1 MLHTAQ
7 RLRQALLRRCGGAPV
22 VLPVAVVLH
31 ALVVALVDQVV
42 VHQSLAV
49 LPSCLTAGWFWW
61 TVGLMA
67 LFTGLLTFFTRTILP
82 GAVLT
87 AVAPTIMVFS
97 SYFKAL
103 ITSVPLTV
111 QDFLLLGQLGD
122 ITQLNASSLHF
133 SPLSLGCIL
142 FLVLWLVAV
151 CLLLYPVRLERKASL
166 WAGAGCVAAL
176 ALVYGVA
183 ANALIFTPM
192 GVSTDQKLS
201 QATVNRETGVLLGLW
216 RGALNQVHMALNEGD
231 TSPEELERAAQQ
243 AVELASQEEDT
254 RVAQQPN
261 VILILS
267 ESFFDVTRLPGVT
280 FDGDPLETFHNL
292 QQEGVSGTFYTRSL
306 GYGTCNI
313 ELEILTGMNTGLL
326 WGEDLYNMDPQVF
339 SRLPS
344 VPSVLRDSG
353 YSTEMVHMYNDS
365 IYKRTPMFEAMG
377 FEKTYFQDDF
387 AAIDPQ
393 ATDQAYLEGQREGSF
408 YSDAYLSQ
416 LLMDLY
422 EDGKGEGPQ
431 FLYGISMENH
441 APYDKEKYDAQELT
455 VAFQSDLK
463 GQAQE
468 MFQAVVQGTHDA
480 SEALGQLTDYFRDQA
495 EPTVIVFFGDHRPGV
510 GLLDGGTVYS
520 KLGLCSSDYSRW
532 STQEMKE
539 LYSTDYLIWSN
550 DPDYLPGKPG
560 ERVDRGSNYLGV
572 DLLNL
577 AGVEKPV
584 YWKLLQNLSHTR
596 LNDTWVYSLAQD
608 GTLTYKHPTTG
619 GDGEKLDLLSTLL
632 DDTLYGDQ
640 VATPVLRA
648 RSQMNSDE

>member
-49 LPSCLTAGWFWW
+49 LPSCFTAGWFWW

-82 GAVLT
+82 GAILT

-166 WAGAGCVAAL
+166 WAGAGCVAAVV
-176 ALVYGVA
+176 LVYGVL
-183 ANALIFTPM
+183 ANVILFTPM

-344 VPSVLRDSG
+344 VPSVLRYNG
-353 YSTEMVHMYNDS
+353 YSTEMVHMYDDS

-408 YSDAYLSQ
+408 YSDAYLSK
-416 LLMDLY
+416 LLIDLY

-480 SEALGQLTDYFRDQA
+480 SQALGQLTDYFRDQA

-532 STQEMKE
+532 TTQEMKE

-550 DPDYLPGKPG
+550 DPAYLPSQPG

>member
-1 MLHTAQ
+1 MLHTAE
-7 RLRQALLRRCGGAPV
+7 RLRQALLRRCGGAAV

-31 ALVVALVDQVV
+31 ALVVALVDQVI

-49 LPSCLTAGWFWW
+49 LPTCLTAGWFWW

-82 GAVLT
+82 GATLT

-97 SYFKAL
+97 TYFKAL

-151 CLLLYPVRLERKASL
+151 CLLLYPVRLERKVSL
-166 WAGAGCVAAL
+166 WAGAGCVAAV

-183 ANALIFTPM
+183 ANPLIFAPV
-192 GVSTDQKLS
+192 GVSIDQKLS

-216 RGALNQVHMALNEGD
+216 RGALNQVYMALHEGD

-243 AVELASQEEDT
+243 AAELASQEADATVET
-254 RVAQQPN
+254 QPN

-280 FDGDPLETFHNL
+280 FDGDPLETFHSL

-353 YSTEMVHMYNDS
+353 YSTRMVHMYDDS

-377 FEKTYFQDDF
+377 FEEPYFQDDF
-387 AAIDPQ
+387 AAIHPQ
-393 ATDQAYLEGQREGSF
+393 AGDEAYLEGQREGSF

-441 APYDKEKYDAQELT
+441 APYDKKKYDAQELT

-468 MFQAVVQGTHDA
+468 MLQAVVQGTHDA

-510 GLLDGGTVYS
+510 GLTDGGTVYS

-550 DPDYLPGKPG
+550 DPDYLPGQPG
-560 ERVDRGSNYLGV
+560 DQVDRGSNYLGV

-584 YWKLLQNLSHTR
+584 YWSFLQNLSHTR

-608 GTLTYKHPTTG
+608 GTLTYRHPTTG
-619 GDGEKLDLLSTLL
+619 SDGEKLDLLSTLL
-632 DDTLYGDQ
+632 DDALYGDQ
-640 VATPVLRA
+640 VATPVLRE
-648 RSQMNSDE
+648 RGIK

>member
-1 MLHTAQ
+1 MLHTAE
-7 RLRQALLRRCGGAPV
+7 RLRQALLRRCGGAAV

-31 ALVVALVDQVV
+31 ALVVALVDQVI

-49 LPSCLTAGWFWW
+49 LPTCLTAGWFWW

-67 LFTGLLTFFTRTILP
+67 LLTGLLTFFTRTILP
-82 GAVLT
+82 GAILT

-151 CLLLYPVRLERKASL
+151 CLLLYPVRLERKVSL
-166 WAGAGCVAAL
+166 WAGVGCVAAV

-183 ANALIFTPM
+183 ANALIFTPR
-192 GVSTDQKLS
+192 GVSIDQKLS

-216 RGALNQVHMALNEGD
+216 RGALNQVYMALHEGD

-243 AVELASQEEDT
+243 AAELASQEADATVET
-254 RVAQQPN
+254 QPN

-280 FDGDPLETFHNL
+280 FDGDPLETFHSL

-353 YSTEMVHMYNDS
+353 YSTRMVHMYDDS

-377 FEKTYFQDDF
+377 FEETYFQDDF

-393 ATDQAYLEGQREGSF
+393 AGDEAYLEGQREGSF

-468 MFQAVVQGTHDA
+468 MLQAVVQGTHDA
-480 SEALGQLTDYFRDQA
+480 SEALGQLADYFRDQE

-510 GLLDGGTVYS
+510 GLTDGGTVYS

-550 DPDYLPGKPG
+550 DPDYLPGQPG
-560 ERVDRGSNYLGV
+560 DQVDRGSNYLGV

-584 YWKLLQNLSHTR
+584 YWSFLQNLSHTR

-608 GTLTYKHPTTG
+608 GTLTYRHPTTG
-619 GDGEKLDLLSTLL
+619 SDGEKLDLLSTLL

-640 VATPVLRA
+640 VATPVLRE
-648 RSQMNSDE
+648 RGIK

>member
-1 MLHTAQ
+1 MLHTAE
-7 RLRQALLRRCGGAPV
+7 RLRQALLRRCGGAAV

-31 ALVVALVDQVV
+31 ALVVALVDQVI

-49 LPSCLTAGWFWW
+49 LPTCLTAGWFWW

-67 LFTGLLTFFTRTILP
+67 LLTGLLTFFTRTILP
-82 GAVLT
+82 GAILT

-151 CLLLYPVRLERKASL
+151 CLLLYPVRLERKVSL
-166 WAGAGCVAAL
+166 WAGAGCVAAV

-183 ANALIFTPM
+183 ANPLIFAPR
-192 GVSTDQKLS
+192 GVSIDQKLS

-216 RGALNQVHMALNEGD
+216 RGALNQVYMALHEGD

-243 AVELASQEEDT
+243 AAELASQEADATVET
-254 RVAQQPN
+254 QPN

-280 FDGDPLETFHNL
+280 FDGDPLETFHSL

-353 YSTEMVHMYNDS
+353 YSTRMVHMYDDS

-377 FEKTYFQDDF
+377 FEETYFQDDF

-393 ATDQAYLEGQREGSF
+393 AGDEAYLEGQREGSF

-468 MFQAVVQGTHDA
+468 MLQAVVQGTHDA
-480 SEALGQLTDYFRDQA
+480 SEALGQLADYFRDQE

-510 GLLDGGTVYS
+510 GLTDGGTVYS

-550 DPDYLPGKPG
+550 DPDYLPGQPG
-560 ERVDRGSNYLGV
+560 DQVDRGSNYLGV

-584 YWKLLQNLSHTR
+584 YWSFLQNLSHTR

-608 GTLTYKHPTTG
+608 GTLTYRHPTTG
-619 GDGEKLDLLSTLL
+619 SDGEKLDLLSTLL
-632 DDTLYGDQ
+632 DDALYGDQ
-640 VATPVLRA
+640 VATPVLRE
-648 RSQMNSDE
+648 RGIK

>member
-1 MLHTAQ
+1 MLHTAE

-31 ALVVALVDQVV
+31 ALVVALVDQVI

-49 LPSCLTAGWFWW
+49 LPTCLTAGWFWW

-82 GAVLT
+82 GAILT

-151 CLLLYPVRLERKASL
+151 CLLLYPVRLERKVSL
-166 WAGAGCVAAL
+166 WAGAGCVAAV

-183 ANALIFTPM
+183 ANPLIFAPR
-192 GVSTDQKLS
+192 GVSIDQKLS

-216 RGALNQVHMALNEGD
+216 RGALNQVYMALHEGD

-243 AVELASQEEDT
+243 AAELASQEADATVE
-254 RVAQQPN
+254 AQPN

-280 FDGDPLETFHNL
+280 FDGDPLETFHSL

-353 YSTEMVHMYNDS
+353 YSTRMVHMYDDS

-377 FEKTYFQDDF
+377 FEETYFQDDF

-393 ATDQAYLEGQREGSF
+393 AGDEAYLEGQREGSF

-441 APYDKEKYDAQELT
+441 APYDKKKYDAQELT

-468 MFQAVVQGTHDA
+468 MLQAVVQGTHDA
-480 SEALGQLTDYFRDQA
+480 SEALGQLADYFRDQE

-510 GLLDGGTVYS
+510 GLTDGGTVYS

-550 DPDYLPGKPG
+550 DPDYLPGQPG
-560 ERVDRGSNYLGV
+560 DQVDRGSNYLGV

-584 YWKLLQNLSHTR
+584 YWSFLQNLSHTR

-608 GTLTYKHPTTG
+608 GTLTYRHPTTG
-619 GDGEKLDLLSTLL
+619 SDGEKLDLLSTLL
-632 DDTLYGDQ
+632 DDALYGDQ
-640 VATPVLRA
+640 VATPVLRE
-648 RSQMNSDE
+648 RGIK

>member
-1 MLHTAQ
+1 MLHTAE
-7 RLRQALLRRCGGAPV
+7 RLRQALLRRCGGAAV

-31 ALVVALVDQVV
+31 ALVVALVDQVI

-49 LPSCLTAGWFWW
+49 LPTCLTAGWFWW

-82 GAVLT
+82 GAILT

-142 FLVLWLVAV
+142 FLVLWLVVV
-151 CLLLYPVRLERKASL
+151 CLLLYPVRLERKVSL
-166 WAGAGCVAAL
+166 WAGAGCVAAV

-183 ANALIFTPM
+183 ANPLIFAPR
-192 GVSTDQKLS
+192 GVSIDQKLS

-243 AVELASQEEDT
+243 AAELASQEADATVET
-254 RVAQQPN
+254 QPN

-280 FDGDPLETFHNL
+280 FDGDPLETFHSL

-353 YSTEMVHMYNDS
+353 YSTRMVHMYDDS

-377 FEKTYFQDDF
+377 FEETYFQDDF

-393 ATDQAYLEGQREGSF
+393 AGDEAYLEGQREGSF

-441 APYDKEKYDAQELT
+441 APYDKKKYDAQELT

-468 MFQAVVQGTHDA
+468 MLQAVVQGTHDA
-480 SEALGQLTDYFRDQA
+480 SEALGQLADYFRDQE

-510 GLLDGGTVYS
+510 GLTDGGTVYS

-550 DPDYLPGKPG
+550 DPDYLPGQPG
-560 ERVDRGSNYLGV
+560 DQVDRGSNYLGV

-584 YWKLLQNLSHTR
+584 YWSFLQNLSHTR

-608 GTLTYKHPTTG
+608 GTLTYRHPTTG
-619 GDGEKLDLLSTLL
+619 SDGEKLDLLSTLL
-632 DDTLYGDQ
+632 DDALYGDQ
-640 VATPVLRA
+640 VATPVLRE
-648 RSQMNSDE
+648 RGIK

>member
-1 MLHTAQ
+1 MLHTAE

-49 LPSCLTAGWFWW
+49 LPTCLTAGWFWW

-82 GAVLT
+82 GAILT

-151 CLLLYPVRLERKASL
+151 CLLLYPVRLERKVSL
-166 WAGAGCVAAL
+166 WAGAGCVAAV

-183 ANALIFTPM
+183 ANPLIFAPR
-192 GVSTDQKLS
+192 GVSIDQKLS

-216 RGALNQVHMALNEGD
+216 RGALNQVYMALHEGD

-243 AVELASQEEDT
+243 AAELASQEADATVET
-254 RVAQQPN
+254 QPN

-280 FDGDPLETFHNL
+280 FDGDPLETFHSL

-353 YSTEMVHMYNDS
+353 YSTRMVHMYDDS

-377 FEKTYFQDDF
+377 FEETYFQDDF

-393 ATDQAYLEGQREGSF
+393 AGDEAYLEGQREGSF

-468 MFQAVVQGTHDA
+468 MLQAVVQGTHDA
-480 SEALGQLTDYFRDQA
+480 SEALGQLADYFRDQE

-510 GLLDGGTVYS
+510 GLTDGGTVYS

-550 DPDYLPGKPG
+550 DPDYLPGQPG
-560 ERVDRGSNYLGV
+560 DRVDRGSNYLGV

-584 YWKLLQNLSHTR
+584 YWSFLQNLSHTR

-608 GTLTYKHPTTG
+608 GTLTYRHPTTG
-619 GDGEKLDLLSTLL
+619 SDGEKLDLLSTLL
-632 DDTLYGDQ
+632 DDALYGDQ
-640 VATPVLRA
+640 VATPVLRE
-648 RSQMNSDE
+648 RGIK

>member
-7 RLRQALLRRCGGAPV
+7 RLRQALLRRCGGAAV

-82 GAVLT
+82 GAILT

-166 WAGAGCVAAL
+166 WAGAGCMAAV

-201 QATVNRETGVLLGLW
+201 QTTVNRETGVLLGLW

-267 ESFFDVTRLPGVT
+267 ESFFDVTRLP
-280 FDGDPLETFHNL
+280 
-292 QQEGVSGTFYTRSL
+292 
-306 GYGTCNI
+306 
-313 ELEILTGMNTGLL
+313 
-326 WGEDLYNMDPQVF
+326 
-339 SRLPS
+339 S

-353 YSTEMVHMYNDS
+353 YSTEMVHMYDDS

-393 ATDQAYLEGQREGSF
+393 ATDQTYLEGQREGSF
-408 YSDAYLSQ
+408 YSDAYLSK
-416 LLMDLY
+416 LLIDLY

-441 APYDKEKYDAQELT
+441 APYDKKKYDAQELT

-550 DPDYLPGKPG
+550 NPAYLPSQPG

-640 VATPVLRA
+640 VATPILGQL
-648 RSQMNSDE
+648 SP

>member
-1 MLHTAQ
+1 MLHTAE
-7 RLRQALLRRCGGAPV
+7 RLRQALLRRCGGAAV
-22 VLPVAVVLH
+22 VLPVAGVLH
-31 ALVVALVDQVV
+31 ALVVALVDQVI

-49 LPSCLTAGWFWW
+49 LPTCLTAGWFWW

-82 GAVLT
+82 GAILT

-151 CLLLYPVRLERKASL
+151 CLLLYPVRLERKVSL
-166 WAGAGCVAAL
+166 WAGAGCVAAV

-183 ANALIFTPM
+183 ANPLIFAPR
-192 GVSTDQKLS
+192 GVSIDQKLS

-216 RGALNQVHMALNEGD
+216 RGALNQVYMALHEGD

-243 AVELASQEEDT
+243 AAELASQEADATVET
-254 RVAQQPN
+254 QPN

-280 FDGDPLETFHNL
+280 FDGDPLETFRSL

-353 YSTEMVHMYNDS
+353 YSTRMVHMYDDS

-377 FEKTYFQDDF
+377 FEETYFQDDF

-393 ATDQAYLEGQREGSF
+393 AGDEAYLEGQREGSF

-441 APYDKEKYDAQELT
+441 APYDKKKYDAQELT

-468 MFQAVVQGTHDA
+468 MLQAVVQGTHDA
-480 SEALGQLTDYFRDQA
+480 SEALGQLADYFRDQE

-510 GLLDGGTVYS
+510 GLTDGGTVYS

-550 DPDYLPGKPG
+550 DPDYLPGQPG
-560 ERVDRGSNYLGV
+560 DQVDRGSNYLGV

-584 YWKLLQNLSHTR
+584 YWSFLQNLSHTR

-608 GTLTYKHPTTG
+608 GTLTYRHPTTG
-619 GDGEKLDLLSTLL
+619 SDGEKLDLLSTLL
-632 DDTLYGDQ
+632 DDALYGDQ
-640 VATPVLRA
+640 VATPVLRE
-648 RSQMNSDE
+648 RGIK

>member
-1 MLHTAQ
+1 MLHTAE
-7 RLRQALLRRCGGAPV
+7 RLRQALLRRCGGAAV

-31 ALVVALVDQVV
+31 ALVVALVDQVI

-49 LPSCLTAGWFWW
+49 LPTCLTAGWFWW

-82 GAVLT
+82 GAILT

-151 CLLLYPVRLERKASL
+151 CLLLYPVRLERKVSL
-166 WAGAGCVAAL
+166 WAGAGCVAAVV
-176 ALVYGVA
+176 LVYGVL
-183 ANALIFTPM
+183 ANVILFTPM

-216 RGALNQVHMALNEGD
+216 RGALNQVYMALHEGD

-243 AVELASQEEDT
+243 AAELASQEADATVET
-254 RVAQQPN
+254 QPN

-280 FDGDPLETFHNL
+280 FDGDPLETFHDL

-353 YSTEMVHMYNDS
+353 YSTRMVHMYDDS

-377 FEKTYFQDDF
+377 FEETYFQDDF

-393 ATDQAYLEGQREGSF
+393 AGDEAYLEGQREGSF

-468 MFQAVVQGTHDA
+468 MLQAVVQGTHDA
-480 SEALGQLTDYFRDQA
+480 SEALGQLADYFRDQE

-510 GLLDGGTVYS
+510 GLTDGGTVYS

-550 DPDYLPGKPG
+550 DPDYLPGQPG
-560 ERVDRGSNYLGV
+560 DQVDRGSNYLGV

-584 YWKLLQNLSHTR
+584 YWSFLQNLSHTR

-608 GTLTYKHPTTG
+608 GTLTYRHPTTG
-619 GDGEKLDLLSTLL
+619 SDGEKLDLLSTLL
-632 DDTLYGDQ
+632 DDALYGDQ
-640 VATPVLRA
+640 VATPVLRE
-648 RSQMNSDE
+648 RGIK

>member
-1 MLHTAQ
+1 MLHTAE
-7 RLRQALLRRCGGAPV
+7 RLRQALLRRCGGAAV

-31 ALVVALVDQVV
+31 ALVVALVDQVI

-49 LPSCLTAGWFWW
+49 LPTCLTAGWFWW

-82 GAVLT
+82 GAILT

-151 CLLLYPVRLERKASL
+151 CLLLYPVRLERKVSL
-166 WAGAGCVAAL
+166 WAGAGCVAAV

-183 ANALIFTPM
+183 ANPLIFAPR
-192 GVSTDQKLS
+192 GVSIDQKLS

-216 RGALNQVHMALNEGD
+216 RGALNQVYMALHEGD

-243 AVELASQEEDT
+243 AAELASQEADATVET
-254 RVAQQPN
+254 QPN

-280 FDGDPLETFHNL
+280 FDGDPLETFHSL

-353 YSTEMVHMYNDS
+353 YSTRMVHMYDDS

-377 FEKTYFQDDF
+377 FEETYFQDDF

-393 ATDQAYLEGQREGSF
+393 AGDEAYLEGQREGSF

-441 APYDKEKYDAQELT
+441 APYDKKKYDAQELT

-468 MFQAVVQGTHDA
+468 MLQAVVQGTHDA
-480 SEALGQLTDYFRDQA
+480 SEALGQLADYFRDQE

-510 GLLDGGTVYS
+510 GLTDGGTVYS

-550 DPDYLPGKPG
+550 DPDYLPGQPG
-560 ERVDRGSNYLGV
+560 DQVDRGSNYLGV

-584 YWKLLQNLSHTR
+584 YWSFLQNLSHTR

-608 GTLTYKHPTTG
+608 GTLTYRHPTTG
-619 GDGEKLDLLSTLL
+619 SDGEKLDLLSTLL
-632 DDTLYGDQ
+632 DDALYGDQ
-640 VATPVLRA
+640 VATPVLRE
-648 RSQMNSDE
+648 RGIK

>member
-49 LPSCLTAGWFWW
+49 LPSCFTAGWFWW

-82 GAVLT
+82 GAILP

-166 WAGAGCVAAL
+166 WAGAGCVAAV

-216 RGALNQVHMALNEGD
+216 RGALNQVYMALHEGD

-326 WGEDLYNMDPQVF
+326 WGEDLYPHF
-339 SRLPS
+339 
-344 VPSVLRDSG
+344 
-353 YSTEMVHMYNDS
+353 
-365 IYKRTPMFEAMG
+365 
-377 FEKTYFQDDF
+377 
-387 AAIDPQ
+387 AID
-393 ATDQAYLEGQREGSF
+393 F
-408 YSDAYLSQ
+408 
-416 LLMDLY
+416 
-422 EDGKGEGPQ
+422 
-431 FLYGISMENH
+431 
-441 APYDKEKYDAQELT
+441 
-455 VAFQSDLK
+455 
-463 GQAQE
+463 
-468 MFQAVVQGTHDA
+468 GTWH
-480 SEALGQLTDYFRDQA
+480 
-495 EPTVIVFFGDHRPGV
+495 
-510 GLLDGGTVYS
+510 
-520 KLGLCSSDYSRW
+520 
-532 STQEMKE
+532 
-539 LYSTDYLIWSN
+539 
-550 DPDYLPGKPG
+550 
-560 ERVDRGSNYLGV
+560 
-572 DLLNL
+572 
-577 AGVEKPV
+577 
-584 YWKLLQNLSHTR
+584 
-596 LNDTWVYSLAQD
+596 
-608 GTLTYKHPTTG
+608 
-619 GDGEKLDLLSTLL
+619 
-632 DDTLYGDQ
+632 
-640 VATPVLRA
+640 
-648 RSQMNSDE
+648 

>member
-1 MLHTAQ
+1 MLHTAE
-7 RLRQALLRRCGGAPV
+7 RLRQALLRRCGGAAV
-22 VLPVAVVLH
+22 VLLVAVVLH

-82 GAVLT
+82 GAILT

-151 CLLLYPVRLERKASL
+151 CLLLYPVRLERKVSL
-166 WAGAGCVAAL
+166 WAGAGCVAAV

-183 ANALIFTPM
+183 ANPLIFAPR
-192 GVSTDQKLS
+192 GVSIDQKLS

-216 RGALNQVHMALNEGD
+216 RGALNQVYMALHEGD

-243 AVELASQEEDT
+243 AAELASQEADATVET
-254 RVAQQPN
+254 QPN

-280 FDGDPLETFHNL
+280 FDGDPLETFHSL

-353 YSTEMVHMYNDS
+353 YSTRMVHMYDDS

-377 FEKTYFQDDF
+377 FEETYFQDDF

-393 ATDQAYLEGQREGSF
+393 AGDEAYLEGQREGSF

-441 APYDKEKYDAQELT
+441 APYDKKKYDAQELT

-468 MFQAVVQGTHDA
+468 MLQAVVQGTHDA
-480 SEALGQLTDYFRDQA
+480 SEALGQLADYFRDQE

-510 GLLDGGTVYS
+510 GLTDGGTVYS

-550 DPDYLPGKPG
+550 DPDYLPGQPG
-560 ERVDRGSNYLGV
+560 DQVDRGSNYLGV

-584 YWKLLQNLSHTR
+584 YWSFLQNLSHTR

-608 GTLTYKHPTTG
+608 GTLTYRHPTTG
-619 GDGEKLDLLSTLL
+619 SDGEKLDLLSTLL
-632 DDTLYGDQ
+632 DDALYGDQ
-640 VATPVLRA
+640 VATPVLRE
-648 RSQMNSDE
+648 RGIK

>member
-1 MLHTAQ
+1 M
-7 RLRQALLRRCGGAPV
+7 GG
-22 VLPVAVVLH
+22 
-31 ALVVALVDQVV
+31 
-42 VHQSLAV
+42 S
-49 LPSCLTAGWFWW
+49 
-61 TVGLMA
+61 
-67 LFTGLLTFFTRTILP
+67 
-82 GAVLT
+82 
-87 AVAPTIMVFS
+87 
-97 SYFKAL
+97 
-103 ITSVPLTV
+103 
-111 QDFLLLGQLGD
+111 
-122 ITQLNASSLHF
+122 
-133 SPLSLGCIL
+133 
-142 FLVLWLVAV
+142 
-151 CLLLYPVRLERKASL
+151 
-166 WAGAGCVAAL
+166 
-176 ALVYGVA
+176 
-183 ANALIFTPM
+183 LIFAPR
-192 GVSTDQKLS
+192 GVSIDQKLS

-216 RGALNQVHMALNEGD
+216 RGALNQVYMALHEGD

-243 AVELASQEEDT
+243 AAELASQEADATVET
-254 RVAQQPN
+254 QPN

-280 FDGDPLETFHNL
+280 FDGDPLETFHSL

-353 YSTEMVHMYNDS
+353 YSTRMVHMYDDS

-377 FEKTYFQDDF
+377 FEETYFQDDF

-393 ATDQAYLEGQREGSF
+393 AGDEAYLEAQREGSF

-468 MFQAVVQGTHDA
+468 MLQAVVQGTHDA
-480 SEALGQLTDYFRDQA
+480 SEALGQLADYFRDQE

-510 GLLDGGTVYS
+510 GLTDGGTVYS

-550 DPDYLPGKPG
+550 DPDYLPGQPG
-560 ERVDRGSNYLGV
+560 DQVDRGSNYLGV

-584 YWKLLQNLSHTR
+584 YWSFLQNLSHTR

-608 GTLTYKHPTTG
+608 GTLTYRHPTTG
-619 GDGEKLDLLSTLL
+619 SDGEKLDLLSTLL
-632 DDTLYGDQ
+632 DDALYGDQ
-640 VATPVLRA
+640 VATPVLRE
-648 RSQMNSDE
+648 RGIK

>member
-1 MLHTAQ
+1 MLHTAE

-42 VHQSLAV
+42 VHQSWAV
-49 LPSCLTAGWFWW
+49 LPSCFTAGWFWW

-82 GAVLT
+82 GAILT
-87 AVAPTIMVFS
+87 AVAPTIMVFA

-166 WAGAGCVAAL
+166 WAGAGCVAAV

-326 WGEDLYNMDPQVF
+326 WGEDLYNMAPQVF

-344 VPSVLRDSG
+344 VPSVLRDNG
-353 YSTEMVHMYNDS
+353 YSTEMVHMYDDS

-393 ATDQAYLEGQREGSF
+393 AADEAYLEGQREGSF
-408 YSDAYLSQ
+408 YSDAYLSK
-416 LLMDLY
+416 LIIDLY

-441 APYDKEKYDAQELT
+441 APYDKKKYDAQELT

-550 DPDYLPGKPG
+550 DPAYLPSQPG

-640 VATPVLRA
+640 VATPVLRE
-648 RSQMNSDE
+648 RGIK

>member
-1 MLHTAQ
+1 MLHTAE
-7 RLRQALLRRCGGAPV
+7 RLRQALLRRCGGAAV

-49 LPSCLTAGWFWW
+49 LPTCLTAGWFWW

-67 LFTGLLTFFTRTILP
+67 LLTGLLTFFTRTILP
-82 GAVLT
+82 GAILT

-151 CLLLYPVRLERKASL
+151 CLLLYPVRLERKVSL
-166 WAGAGCVAAL
+166 WAGAGCVAAV

-183 ANALIFTPM
+183 ANPLIFAPR
-192 GVSTDQKLS
+192 GVSIDQKLS

-216 RGALNQVHMALNEGD
+216 RGALNQVYMALHEGD

-243 AVELASQEEDT
+243 AAELASQEADATVET
-254 RVAQQPN
+254 QPN

-280 FDGDPLETFHNL
+280 FDGDPLETFHSL

-353 YSTEMVHMYNDS
+353 YSTRMVHMYDDS

-377 FEKTYFQDDF
+377 FEETYFQDDF

-393 ATDQAYLEGQREGSF
+393 AGDEAYLEGQREGSF

-441 APYDKEKYDAQELT
+441 APYDKKKYDAQELT

-468 MFQAVVQGTHDA
+468 MLQAVVQGTHDA
-480 SEALGQLTDYFRDQA
+480 SEALGQLADYFRDQE

-510 GLLDGGTVYS
+510 GLTDGGTVYS

-550 DPDYLPGKPG
+550 DPDYLPGQPG
-560 ERVDRGSNYLGV
+560 DQVDRGSNYLGV

-608 GTLTYKHPTTG
+608 GTLTYRHPTTG
-619 GDGEKLDLLSTLL
+619 SDGEKLDLLSTLL
-632 DDTLYGDQ
+632 DDALYGDQ
-640 VATPVLRA
+640 VATPVLRE
-648 RSQMNSDE
+648 RGIK

>member
-1 MLHTAQ
+1 MLHTAE
-7 RLRQALLRRCGGAPV
+7 RLRQALLRRCGGAAV

-31 ALVVALVDQVV
+31 ALVVALVDQVI

-49 LPSCLTAGWFWW
+49 LPTCLTAGWFWW

-82 GAVLT
+82 GAILT

-133 SPLSLGCIL
+133 SPLSLGGIL

-151 CLLLYPVRLERKASL
+151 CLLLYPVRLERKVSL
-166 WAGAGCVAAL
+166 WAGAGCVAAV

-183 ANALIFTPM
+183 ANPLIFAPR
-192 GVSTDQKLS
+192 GVSIDQKLS

-216 RGALNQVHMALNEGD
+216 RGALNQVYMALHEGD

-243 AVELASQEEDT
+243 AAELASQEADATVET
-254 RVAQQPN
+254 QPN

-280 FDGDPLETFHNL
+280 FDGDPLETFHSL

-353 YSTEMVHMYNDS
+353 YSTRMVHMYDDS

-377 FEKTYFQDDF
+377 FEETYFQDDF

-393 ATDQAYLEGQREGSF
+393 AGDEAYLEGQREGSF

-441 APYDKEKYDAQELT
+441 APYDKKKYDAQELT

-468 MFQAVVQGTHDA
+468 MLQAVVQGTHDA
-480 SEALGQLTDYFRDQA
+480 SEALGQLADYFRDQE

-510 GLLDGGTVYS
+510 GLTDGGTVYS

-550 DPDYLPGKPG
+550 DPDYLPGQPG
-560 ERVDRGSNYLGV
+560 DQVDRGSNYLGV

-584 YWKLLQNLSHTR
+584 YWSFLQNLSHTR

-608 GTLTYKHPTTG
+608 GTLTYRHPTTG
-619 GDGEKLDLLSTLL
+619 SDGEKLDLLSTLL
-632 DDTLYGDQ
+632 DDALYGDQ
-640 VATPVLRA
+640 VATPVLRE
-648 RSQMNSDE
+648 RGIK

>member
-1 MLHTAQ
+1 MLHTAE

-42 VHQSLAV
+42 VHQSWAV
-49 LPSCLTAGWFWW
+49 LPSCFTAGWFWW

-82 GAVLT
+82 GAILT
-87 AVAPTIMVFS
+87 AVAPTIMVFA

-111 QDFLLLGQLGD
+111 QDFLLLCQLGD

-166 WAGAGCVAAL
+166 WAGAGCVAAV

-326 WGEDLYNMDPQVF
+326 WGEDLYNMAPQVF

-344 VPSVLRDSG
+344 VPSVLRDNG
-353 YSTEMVHMYNDS
+353 YSTEMVHMYDDS

-393 ATDQAYLEGQREGSF
+393 AADEAYLEGQREGSF
-408 YSDAYLSQ
+408 YSDAYLSK
-416 LLMDLY
+416 LIIDLY

-441 APYDKEKYDAQELT
+441 APYDKKKYDAQELT

-550 DPDYLPGKPG
+550 DPAYLPSQPG

-596 LNDTWVYSLAQD
+596 LNDTWVYSLALA

-640 VATPVLRA
+640 VATPVLRE
-648 RSQMNSDE
+648 RGIK

>member
-1 MLHTAQ
+1 MLHTAE

-22 VLPVAVVLH
+22 VLPVAVVVH

-49 LPSCLTAGWFWW
+49 LPSCFTAGWFWW

-82 GAVLT
+82 GAILT

-166 WAGAGCVAAL
+166 WAGAGCVAAV

-183 ANALIFTPM
+183 ANVILFTPM

-231 TSPEELERAAQQ
+231 TSPQELERAAQQ

-254 RVAQQPN
+254 KVAQQPN

-353 YSTEMVHMYNDS
+353 YSTAMVHMYDDS

-377 FEKTYFQDDF
+377 FEETYFQDDF

-393 ATDQAYLEGQREGSF
+393 ATDKAYLEGQREGSF
-408 YSDAYLSQ
+408 YSDAYLSK
-416 LLMDLY
+416 LLIDLY

-510 GLLDGGTVYS
+510 GLTDGGTVYS

-550 DPDYLPGKPG
+550 DPAYLPSQPG
-560 ERVDRGSNYLGV
+560 DKVDRGSNYLGV

>member
-1 MLHTAQ
+1 MLHTAE
-7 RLRQALLRRCGGAPV
+7 RLRQALLRRCGGAAV

-49 LPSCLTAGWFWW
+49 LPTCLTAGWFWW

-82 GAVLT
+82 GAILT

-151 CLLLYPVRLERKASL
+151 CLLLYPVRLERKVSL
-166 WAGAGCVAAL
+166 WAGAGCVAAV

-183 ANALIFTPM
+183 ANPLIFAPR
-192 GVSTDQKLS
+192 GVSIDQKLS

-216 RGALNQVHMALNEGD
+216 RGALNQVYMALHEGD

-243 AVELASQEEDT
+243 AAELASQEADATVET
-254 RVAQQPN
+254 QPN

-280 FDGDPLETFHNL
+280 FDGDPLETFHSL

-353 YSTEMVHMYNDS
+353 YSTRMVHMYDDS

-377 FEKTYFQDDF
+377 FEETYFQDDF

-393 ATDQAYLEGQREGSF
+393 AGDEAYLEGQREGSF

-441 APYDKEKYDAQELT
+441 APYDKKKYDAQELT

-468 MFQAVVQGTHDA
+468 MLQAVVQGTHDA
-480 SEALGQLTDYFRDQA
+480 SEALGQLADYFRDQE

-510 GLLDGGTVYS
+510 GLTDGGTVYS

-550 DPDYLPGKPG
+550 DPDYLPGQPG
-560 ERVDRGSNYLGV
+560 DQVDRGSNYLGV

-608 GTLTYKHPTTG
+608 GTLTYRHPTTG
-619 GDGEKLDLLSTLL
+619 SDGEKLDLLSTLL
-632 DDTLYGDQ
+632 DDALYGDQ
-640 VATPVLRA
+640 VATPVLRE
-648 RSQMNSDE
+648 RGIK

>member
-1 MLHTAQ
+1 MLHTAE

-49 LPSCLTAGWFWW
+49 LPSCFTAGWFWW

-67 LFTGLLTFFTRTILP
+67 LFTGLLTFVTRTILP
-82 GAVLT
+82 GAILT

-166 WAGAGCVAAL
+166 WAGAGCVAAV

-231 TSPEELERAAQQ
+231 TSPEELERAAQK

-353 YSTEMVHMYNDS
+353 YSTKMVHMYDDS

-393 ATDQAYLEGQREGSF
+393 AADEAYLEGQREGSF

-416 LLMDLY
+416 LLIDLY

-441 APYDKEKYDAQELT
+441 APYDKKKYDAQELT

-480 SEALGQLTDYFRDQA
+480 SEALGQLTDYFRDQD

-510 GLLDGGTVYS
+510 GLTDGGTVYS

-550 DPDYLPGKPG
+550 DPAYLPSQPG

>member
-31 ALVVALVDQVV
+31 ALVVALVDQVI

-49 LPSCLTAGWFWW
+49 LPTCLTAGWFWW

-82 GAVLT
+82 GAILT

-151 CLLLYPVRLERKASL
+151 CLLLYPVRLERKVSL
-166 WAGAGCVAAL
+166 WAGAGCVAAV

-183 ANALIFTPM
+183 ANPLIFAPR
-192 GVSTDQKLS
+192 GVSIDQKLS

-216 RGALNQVHMALNEGD
+216 RGALNQVYMALHEGD

-243 AVELASQEEDT
+243 AAELASQEADATVET
-254 RVAQQPN
+254 QPN

-280 FDGDPLETFHNL
+280 FDGDPLETFHSL

-353 YSTEMVHMYNDS
+353 YSTRMVHMYDDS

-377 FEKTYFQDDF
+377 FEETYFQDDF

-393 ATDQAYLEGQREGSF
+393 AGDEAYLEGQREGSF

-468 MFQAVVQGTHDA
+468 MLQAVVQGTHDA
-480 SEALGQLTDYFRDQA
+480 SEALGQLADYFRDQE

-510 GLLDGGTVYS
+510 GLTDGGTVYS

-550 DPDYLPGKPG
+550 DPDYLPGQPG
-560 ERVDRGSNYLGV
+560 DQVDRGSNYLGV

-584 YWKLLQNLSHTR
+584 YWSFLQNLSHTR

-608 GTLTYKHPTTG
+608 GTLTYRHPTTG
-619 GDGEKLDLLSTLL
+619 SDGEKLDLLSTLL
-632 DDTLYGDQ
+632 DDALYGDQ
-640 VATPVLRA
+640 VATPVLRE
-648 RSQMNSDE
+648 RGIK

>member
-1 MLHTAQ
+1 MLHTAE

-42 VHQSLAV
+42 VHQSWAV

-82 GAVLT
+82 GAILT

-166 WAGAGCVAAL
+166 WAGAGCVAAVV
-176 ALVYGVA
+176 LVYGVA

-326 WGEDLYNMDPQVF
+326 WGEDLYNMAPQVF

-353 YSTEMVHMYNDS
+353 YSTEMVHMYDDS

-393 ATDQAYLEGQREGSF
+393 ATDKAYLEGQREGSF
-408 YSDAYLSQ
+408 YSDAYLSK
-416 LLMDLY
+416 LIIDLY

-441 APYDKEKYDAQELT
+441 APYDKKKYDAQELT

-480 SEALGQLTDYFRDQA
+480 SEALGQLTDYFRDQD

-550 DPDYLPGKPG
+550 DPAYLPSQPG

-640 VATPVLRA
+640 VATPVLRE
-648 RSQMNSDE
+648 RGIK

>member
-1 MLHTAQ
+1 MLHTAE
-7 RLRQALLRRCGGAPV
+7 RLRQALLRRCGGAAV

-82 GAVLT
+82 GAILT

-166 WAGAGCVAAL
+166 WAGAGCMAAV

-201 QATVNRETGVLLGLW
+201 QTTVNRETGVLLGLW

-353 YSTEMVHMYNDS
+353 YSTEMVHMYDDS

-393 ATDQAYLEGQREGSF
+393 ATDQTYLEGQREGSF
-408 YSDAYLSQ
+408 YSDAYLSK
-416 LLMDLY
+416 LLIDLY

-441 APYDKEKYDAQELT
+441 APYDKKKYDAQELT

-510 GLLDGGTVYS
+510 GLTDGGTVYS

-550 DPDYLPGKPG
+550 DPAYLPSQPG

-640 VATPVLRA
+640 VATPILGQL
-648 RSQMNSDE
+648 SP

>member
-1 MLHTAQ
+1 MLHTAE
-7 RLRQALLRRCGGAPV
+7 RLRQALLRRCGGAAV

-49 LPSCLTAGWFWW
+49 LPTCLTAGWFWW

-82 GAVLT
+82 GAILT

-151 CLLLYPVRLERKASL
+151 CLLLYPVRLERKVSL
-166 WAGAGCVAAL
+166 WAGAGCVAAV

-183 ANALIFTPM
+183 ANPLIFAPR
-192 GVSTDQKLS
+192 GVSIDQKLS

-216 RGALNQVHMALNEGD
+216 RGALNQVYMALHEGD

-243 AVELASQEEDT
+243 AAELASQEADATVET
-254 RVAQQPN
+254 QPN

-280 FDGDPLETFHNL
+280 FDGDPLETFHSL

-353 YSTEMVHMYNDS
+353 YSTRMVHMYDDS

-377 FEKTYFQDDF
+377 FEETYFQDDF

-393 ATDQAYLEGQREGSF
+393 AGDEAYLEGQREGSF

-468 MFQAVVQGTHDA
+468 MLQAVVQGTHDA
-480 SEALGQLTDYFRDQA
+480 SEALGQLADYFRDQE

-510 GLLDGGTVYS
+510 GLTDGGTVYS

-550 DPDYLPGKPG
+550 DPDYLPGQPG
-560 ERVDRGSNYLGV
+560 DQVDRGSNYLGV

-584 YWKLLQNLSHTR
+584 YWSFLQNLSHTR

-608 GTLTYKHPTTG
+608 GTLTYRHPTTG
-619 GDGEKLDLLSTLL
+619 SDGEKLDLLSTLL
-632 DDTLYGDQ
+632 DDALYGDQ
-640 VATPVLRA
+640 VATPVLRE
-648 RSQMNSDE
+648 RGIK

>member
-1 MLHTAQ
+1 MLHTAE
-7 RLRQALLRRCGGAPV
+7 RLRQALLRRCGGAAV
-22 VLPVAVVLH
+22 VLLVAVVLH
-31 ALVVALVDQVV
+31 ALVVALVDQVI

-82 GAVLT
+82 GAILT

-151 CLLLYPVRLERKASL
+151 CLLLYPVRLERKVSL
-166 WAGAGCVAAL
+166 WAGAGCVAAV

-183 ANALIFTPM
+183 ANPLIFAPR
-192 GVSTDQKLS
+192 GVSIDQKLS

-216 RGALNQVHMALNEGD
+216 RGALNQVYMALHEGD

-243 AVELASQEEDT
+243 AAELASQEADATVET
-254 RVAQQPN
+254 QPN

-280 FDGDPLETFHNL
+280 FDGDPLETFHSL

-353 YSTEMVHMYNDS
+353 YSTRMVHMYDDS

-377 FEKTYFQDDF
+377 FEETYFQDDF

-393 ATDQAYLEGQREGSF
+393 AGDEAYLEGQREGSF

-441 APYDKEKYDAQELT
+441 APYDKKKYDAQELT

-468 MFQAVVQGTHDA
+468 MLQAVVQGTHDA
-480 SEALGQLTDYFRDQA
+480 SEALGQLADYFRDQE

-510 GLLDGGTVYS
+510 GLTDGGTVYS

-550 DPDYLPGKPG
+550 DPDYLPGQPG
-560 ERVDRGSNYLGV
+560 DQVDRGSNYLGV

-584 YWKLLQNLSHTR
+584 YWSFLQNLSHTR

-608 GTLTYKHPTTG
+608 GTLTYRHPTTG
-619 GDGEKLDLLSTLL
+619 SDGEKLDLLSTLL
-632 DDTLYGDQ
+632 DDALYGDQ
-640 VATPVLRA
+640 VATPVLRE
-648 RSQMNSDE
+648 RGIK

>member
-1 MLHTAQ
+1 MLHTAE
-7 RLRQALLRRCGGAPV
+7 RLRQALLRRCGGAAV

-31 ALVVALVDQVV
+31 ALVVALVDQVI

-49 LPSCLTAGWFWW
+49 LPTCLTAGWFWW

-82 GAVLT
+82 GAILT

-151 CLLLYPVRLERKASL
+151 CLLLYPVRLERKVSL
-166 WAGAGCVAAL
+166 WAGAGCVAAV

-183 ANALIFTPM
+183 ANPLIFAPR
-192 GVSTDQKLS
+192 GVSIDQKLS

-216 RGALNQVHMALNEGD
+216 RGALNQVYMALHEGD

-243 AVELASQEEDT
+243 AAELASQEADATVET
-254 RVAQQPN
+254 QPN

-280 FDGDPLETFHNL
+280 FDGDPLETFHSL

-353 YSTEMVHMYNDS
+353 YSTRMVHMYDDS

-377 FEKTYFQDDF
+377 FEETYFQDDF

-393 ATDQAYLEGQREGSF
+393 AGDEAYLEGQREGSF

-441 APYDKEKYDAQELT
+441 APYDKKKYDAQELT

-468 MFQAVVQGTHDA
+468 MLQAVVQGTHDA
-480 SEALGQLTDYFRDQA
+480 SEALGQLADYFRDQE

-510 GLLDGGTVYS
+510 GLTDGGTVYS

-550 DPDYLPGKPG
+550 DPDYLPGQPG
-560 ERVDRGSNYLGV
+560 DQVDRGSNYLGV

-608 GTLTYKHPTTG
+608 GTLTYRHPTTG
-619 GDGEKLDLLSTLL
+619 SDGEKLDLLSTLL
-632 DDTLYGDQ
+632 DDALYGDQ
-640 VATPVLRA
+640 VATPVLRE
-648 RSQMNSDE
+648 RGIK

>member
-1 MLHTAQ
+1 MLHTAE
-7 RLRQALLRRCGGAPV
+7 RLRQALLRRCGGAAV

-31 ALVVALVDQVV
+31 ALVVALVDQVI

-82 GAVLT
+82 GAILT

-142 FLVLWLVAV
+142 FLVLWLVVV
-151 CLLLYPVRLERKASL
+151 CLLLYPVRLERKVSL
-166 WAGAGCVAAL
+166 WAGAGCVAAV

-183 ANALIFTPM
+183 ANPLIFAPR
-192 GVSTDQKLS
+192 GVSIDQKLS

-216 RGALNQVHMALNEGD
+216 RGALNQVYMALHEGD

-243 AVELASQEEDT
+243 AAELASQEADATVET
-254 RVAQQPN
+254 QPN

-280 FDGDPLETFHNL
+280 FDGDPLETFHSL

-353 YSTEMVHMYNDS
+353 YSTRMVHMYDDS

-377 FEKTYFQDDF
+377 FEETYFQDDF

-393 ATDQAYLEGQREGSF
+393 AGDEAYLEGQREGSF

-468 MFQAVVQGTHDA
+468 MLQAVVQGTHDA
-480 SEALGQLTDYFRDQA
+480 SEALGQLADYFRDQE

-510 GLLDGGTVYS
+510 GLTDGGTVYS

-550 DPDYLPGKPG
+550 DPDYLPGQPG
-560 ERVDRGSNYLGV
+560 DQMDRGSNYLGV

-584 YWKLLQNLSHTR
+584 YWSFLQNLSHTR

-608 GTLTYKHPTTG
+608 GTLTYRHPTTG
-619 GDGEKLDLLSTLL
+619 SDGEKLDLLSTLL
-632 DDTLYGDQ
+632 DDALYGDQ
-640 VATPVLRA
+640 VATPVLRE
-648 RSQMNSDE
+648 RGIK

>member
-1 MLHTAQ
+1 MLHTAE

-67 LFTGLLTFFTRTILP
+67 LLTGLLTFFTRTILP
-82 GAVLT
+82 GAILT

-151 CLLLYPVRLERKASL
+151 CLLLYPVRLERKVSL
-166 WAGAGCVAAL
+166 WAGAGCVAAV

-183 ANALIFTPM
+183 ANPLIFAPR
-192 GVSTDQKLS
+192 GVSIDQKLS

-216 RGALNQVHMALNEGD
+216 RGALNQVYMALHEGD

-243 AVELASQEEDT
+243 AAELASQEADATVET
-254 RVAQQPN
+254 QPN

-280 FDGDPLETFHNL
+280 FDGDPLETFHSL

-353 YSTEMVHMYNDS
+353 YSTRMVHMYDDS

-377 FEKTYFQDDF
+377 FEETYFQDDF

-393 ATDQAYLEGQREGSF
+393 AGDEAYLEGQREGSF

-441 APYDKEKYDAQELT
+441 APYDKKKYDAQELT

-468 MFQAVVQGTHDA
+468 MLQAVVQGTHDA
-480 SEALGQLTDYFRDQA
+480 SEALGQLADYFRDQE

-510 GLLDGGTVYS
+510 GLTDGGTVYS

-550 DPDYLPGKPG
+550 DPDYLPGQPG
-560 ERVDRGSNYLGV
+560 DQVDRGSNYLGV

-584 YWKLLQNLSHTR
+584 YWSFLQNLSHTR

>member
-1 MLHTAQ
+1 MLHTAE
-7 RLRQALLRRCGGAPV
+7 RLRQALLRRCGGAAV
-22 VLPVAVVLH
+22 VLLVAVVLH

-49 LPSCLTAGWFWW
+49 LPTCLTAGWFWW

-82 GAVLT
+82 GAILT

-151 CLLLYPVRLERKASL
+151 CLLLYPVRLERKVSL
-166 WAGAGCVAAL
+166 WAGAGCVAAV

-183 ANALIFTPM
+183 ANPLIFAPR
-192 GVSTDQKLS
+192 GVSIDQKLS

-216 RGALNQVHMALNEGD
+216 RGALNQVYMALHEGD

-243 AVELASQEEDT
+243 AAELASQEADATVET
-254 RVAQQPN
+254 QPN

-280 FDGDPLETFHNL
+280 FDGDPLETFHSL

-353 YSTEMVHMYNDS
+353 YSTRMVHMYDDS

-377 FEKTYFQDDF
+377 FEETYFQDDF

-393 ATDQAYLEGQREGSF
+393 AGDEAYLEGQREGSF

-441 APYDKEKYDAQELT
+441 APYDKKKYDAQELT

-468 MFQAVVQGTHDA
+468 MLQAVVQGTHDA
-480 SEALGQLTDYFRDQA
+480 SEALGQLADYFRDQE

-510 GLLDGGTVYS
+510 GLTDGGTVYS

-550 DPDYLPGKPG
+550 DPDYLPGQPG
-560 ERVDRGSNYLGV
+560 DQVDRGSNYLGV

-584 YWKLLQNLSHTR
+584 YWSFLQNLSHTR

-608 GTLTYKHPTTG
+608 GTLTYRHPTTG
-619 GDGEKLDLLSTLL
+619 SDGEKLDLLSTLL
-632 DDTLYGDQ
+632 DDALYGDQ
-640 VATPVLRA
+640 VATPVLRE
-648 RSQMNSDE
+648 RGIK

>member
-49 LPSCLTAGWFWW
+49 LPSCFTAGWFWW

-67 LFTGLLTFFTRTILP
+67 LFTGLLTFFTRTILS
-82 GAVLT
+82 GAILT

-151 CLLLYPVRLERKASL
+151 CLLLYPVRLERKVSL
-166 WAGAGCVAAL
+166 WAGAGCVAAV

-183 ANALIFTPM
+183 ANPLIFAPR
-192 GVSTDQKLS
+192 GVSIDQKLS

-216 RGALNQVHMALNEGD
+216 RGALNQVYMALHEGD

-280 FDGDPLETFHNL
+280 FDGDPLETFHSL

-353 YSTEMVHMYNDS
+353 YSTRMVHMYDDS

-377 FEKTYFQDDF
+377 FEETYFQDDF

-393 ATDQAYLEGQREGSF
+393 AGDEAYLEGQREGSF

-468 MFQAVVQGTHDA
+468 MLQAVVQGTHDA
-480 SEALGQLTDYFRDQA
+480 SEALGQLTDYFRDQE

-510 GLLDGGTVYS
+510 GLTDGGTVYS

-550 DPDYLPGKPG
+550 DPDYLPGQPG
-560 ERVDRGSNYLGV
+560 DQVDRGSNYLGV

-584 YWKLLQNLSHTR
+584 YWSFLQNLSHTR

-608 GTLTYKHPTTG
+608 GTLTYRHPTTG
-619 GDGEKLDLLSTLL
+619 SDGEKLDLLSTLL
-632 DDTLYGDQ
+632 DDALYGDQ
-640 VATPVLRA
+640 VATPVLRE
-648 RSQMNSDE
+648 RGIK